1 MINIFDVPDKVLA
14 FEVVIWSLALP
25 KALPCSIRN
34 RKIQIDVPLRRK
46 WILILFFTVIILFYL
61 MINIFDVP
69 DKVLAFEVVI
79 WSLALPKALPV

>member
-1 MINIFDVPDKVLA
+1 MCRIKAQHLK
-14 FEVVIWSLALP
+14 WSFGLWPSQRLS
-25 KALPCSIRN
+25 LCSIRS

-46 WILILFFTVIILFYL
+46 LILILFFTVIILFYL

-69 DKVLAFEVVI
+69 DKGPAFEEVI